1 MKALRK
7 STVLLIGFIFAIM
20 VIACRKDREEPK
32 PLPRNSAQVT
42 MQGKPWNYTLPNGI
56 PILTQTSCITCWAE
70 RLDTLYKNFFF
81 LTFYHYYEEKGTGVF
96 DRNSFED
103 LTFGAVPYRIGK
115 FELLGKITACRP
127 DTIPAARFY
136 TNDYDVG
143 KDMYEVLKSE
153 KHYIELTKIDK
164 ATGYVEGEFMMT
176 FIRTRKGNGSD
187 YPDTLRFQPSRF
199 SAFIG
204 ANE

>member
-7 STVLLIGFIFAIM
+7 STVLLIGFIFTIM

-81 LTFYHYYEEKGTGVF
+81 LTFSHYYEEKGTGVF
-96 DRNSFED
+96 DRNSGS
-103 LTFGAVPYRIGK
+103 TTGITIQFG
-115 FELLGKITACRP
+115 
-127 DTIPAARFY
+127 
-136 TNDYDVG
+136 
-143 KDMYEVLKSE
+143 
-153 KHYIELTKIDK
+153 
-164 ATGYVEGEFMMT
+164 
-176 FIRTRKGNGSD
+176 
-187 YPDTLRFQPSRF
+187 
-199 SAFIG
+199 
-204 ANE
+204 